1 MAGVDILTP
10 EDVFSDAKLQSNDFT
25 NAPNAVISD
34 ASSVISDVSSVISD
48 TSSVISD
55 TSSVINGGLIEKN
68 NHNRDS
74 SGRLC
79 SEKLVLPVID
89 DLNALSEPFKAQ
101 IYKIAIE
108 ARSKQ
113 RLVPK
118 LMENIILKLCEEQF
132 FTLGALAEVLNRKPE
147 ALRRGHLTR
156 MIKAQKICLAFPTKP
171 THEKQAY
178 RSNTEISH
186 TKN

>member
-1 MAGVDILTP
+1 LAGVDILTP
-10 EDVFSDAKLQSNDFT
+10 EDVFSDASSVISGT
-25 NAPNAVISD
+25 SSVISGTSSVISD
-34 ASSVISDVSSVISD
+34 ASSVIS
-48 TSSVISD
+48 
-55 TSSVINGGLIEKN
+55 GGLIEKN

-89 DLNALSEPFKAQ
+89 DLSALSEPFKAQ
-101 IYKIAIE
+101 LYKIAIE

-113 RLVPK
+113 RLAPE
-118 LMENIILKLCEEQF
+118 LMEHIILKLCEEQF

-156 MIKAQKICLAFPTKP
+156 MIRTQKICLAFPTKP

>member
-10 EDVFSDAKLQSNDFT
+10 EDVFSDASSVISGT
-25 NAPNAVISD
+25 SSVISD
-34 ASSVISDVSSVISD
+34 ASSVIS
-48 TSSVISD
+48 
-55 TSSVINGGLIEKN
+55 GGLIEKN

-156 MIKAQKICLAFPTKP
+156 MIRTQKICLAFPTKP